1 MLKTQTQRLLDGV
14 NHTIGEVIN
23 PLPHCVAPYKG
34 ISIDPAGNVF
44 PDAVYGFPLGN
55 LYEKNLKEIWNGE
68 EWKKLRQDQMSR
80 TLNSGCED
88 CHKKELLVGHSRRR
102 FFETFFMYRLDKE
115 KLEPVTDSEGR
126 NLSLRPKVEQ
136 TEEPNFL
143 YLDVSTSNKCNLKC
157 IHCRGAVSTGWIPDE
172 KKLIDLGLDDLR
184 SPRYGAYSMDD
195 AVIEKIFEFPEFF
208 KDLNFVALRGGEPSY
223 EAKNKLLLKKLIDLG
238 WNNQITID
246 ISTNA
251 TVNDEE
257 FFNLLDQF
265 QSVMLYVSIE
275 GVNKMYEYC
284 RGGKNYNIDVLEK
297 MIFKYANLRSCE
309 ICITYTTMAP
319 NVFNIF
325 DTWNWMQTYKD
336 YCTFSFTNTV
346 SKPNYLSFSVLNN
359 DMRKQ
364 AYDMIKDINE
374 ELNWPNSQS
383 RTYEPGI
390 GRIASK
396 LKDEQESD
404 WNEQWIDFKRY
415 IEALDKIRQ
424 TDFLSVEPLFKKYWS
439 L

>member
-1 MLKTQTQRLLDGV
+1 
-14 NHTIGEVIN
+14 
-23 PLPHCVAPYKG
+23 
-34 ISIDPAGNVF
+34 
-44 PDAVYGFPLGN
+44 
-55 LYEKNLKEIWNGE
+55 
-68 EWKKLRQDQMSR
+68 
-80 TLNSGCED
+80 
-88 CHKKELLVGHSRRR
+88 
-102 FFETFFMYRLDKE
+102 
-115 KLEPVTDSEGR
+115 
-126 NLSLRPKVEQ
+126 
-136 TEEPNFL
+136 
-143 YLDVSTSNKCNLKC
+143 
-157 IHCRGAVSTGWIPDE
+157 
-172 KKLIDLGLDDLR
+172 
-184 SPRYGAYSMDD
+184 
-195 AVIEKIFEFPEFF
+195 
-208 KDLNFVALRGGEPSY
+208 
-223 EAKNKLLLKKLIDLG
+223 
-238 WNNQITID
+238 
-246 ISTNA
+246 
-251 TVNDEE
+251 
-257 FFNLLDQF
+257 
-265 QSVMLYVSIE
+265 
-275 GVNKMYEYC
+275 
-284 RGGKNYNIDVLEK
+284 
-297 MIFKYANLRSCE
+297 
-309 ICITYTTMAP
+309 MAP